1 MKKIFLLFAFAAIF
15 SVKAQAQVQLG
26 LHAGVGIP
34 MGTFGDTQK
43 LGIGGGGNFKYLLS
57 DNFALGAGVSYYTF
71 AGKSIDLFF
80 VKLEGPSTTLIPIQA
95 NAEYYFGDGSVKP
108 FIGADLGVT
117 ISSVSGNDLLSGFP
131 TPTPTPTPT
140 TATVTTTNFSF
151 APILGIKFG
160 LGDSV
165 DLFGNAKYN
174 VITGELASTSYV
186 GINFGLL
193 FNLGQ

>member
-34 MGTFGDTQK
+34 MGNFGDAYN

-57 DNFALGAGVSYYTF
+57 DNFALGASVSYYTF
-71 AGKSIDLFF
+71 GGKDL
-80 VKLEGPSTTLIPIQA
+80 GIPGYDAPSSNLIPIHA
-95 NAEYYFGDGSVKP
+95 NAEYYFGDGSTKP

-117 ISSVSGNDLLSGFP
+117 MTSSSAAGSKSQ
-131 TPTPTPTPT
+131 
-140 TATVTTTNFSF
+140 TNFSF

-174 VITGELASTSYV
+174 VVTNEISNLSYV

>member
-34 MGTFGDTQK
+34 MGTFGDGFN

-57 DNFALGAGVSYYTF
+57 DNFALGASVSYYTF
-71 AGKSIDLFF
+71 GSKSTN
-80 VKLEGPSTTLIPIQA
+80 VGPIKIEAPALNLIPIHA
-95 NAEYYFGDGSVKP
+95 NAEYYFGDGSTKP

-117 ISSVSGNDLLSGFP
+117 MRSSSAAGSKSQS
-131 TPTPTPTPT
+131 
-140 TATVTTTNFSF
+140 NFSF

-160 LGDSV
+160 LGESV

-174 VITGELASTSYV
+174 LITGELASTSYI

>member
-34 MGTFGDTQK
+34 MGTFGDASK

-57 DNFALGAGVSYYTF
+57 DNFALGANVSYYTF
-71 AGKSIDLFF
+71 GGKDLGIPGFE
-80 VKLEGPSTTLIPIQA
+80 VPSLNLIPIHA
-95 NAEYYFGDGSVKP
+95 NAEYYFGDGSTKP

-117 ISSVSGNDLLSGFP
+117 MSSVSGIDGSGE
-131 TPTPTPTPT
+131 
-140 TATVTTTNFSF
+140 TNLSF

-174 VITGELASTSYV
+174 VVTGDGESQSYV